1 MNTLIAL
8 IYFVLSLYGIDIG
21 GSTLVHRAHVDGADT
36 LYSRVVAH
44 PGQARFECL
53 RSASGRCYYTL
64 VRRGCDAPTR
74 LVPATPIDVC
84 RPAPVARFAVAPGDS
99 RKVTGLERFHVCVST
114 GDGTPAPMDCIA
126 SESVAA
132 R

>member
-8 IYFVLSLYGIDIG
+8 IYFVLSLYGVDIG
-21 GSTLVHRAHVDGADT
+21 GSTMVHRSYVDGADT

-44 PGQARFECL
+44 PGLARFDCL
-53 RSASGRCYYTL
+53 RSASGQCHYTL
-64 VRRGCDAPTR
+64 VPRGCEAPAR
-74 LVPATPIDVC
+74 LLPATPVELC

-99 RKVTGLERFHVCVST
+99 RKVAGLQRFHVCVST
-114 GDGTPAPMDCIA
+114 GDGTPAPRDCIA
-126 SESVAA
+126 AESIAA